1 MALSHS
7 FSSIKLFEN
16 CPLRYYHQRVKKSV
30 VDKGGEA
37 SQYGERIH
45 EALDKYLKSEAE
57 LTPETTSYKDLVDA
71 VEKMAEGGT
80 LLTEQKLTLNI
91 ELEPTEW
98 FAKDAWM
105 RSILDILVVHG
116 AHAFVLDWKTG
127 KRRPDFTQL
136 ELFALQVFAHYPDV
150 HTVSSGFI
158 WLKDNAMDKE
168 TYTRDKSKTMWQGLL
183 GRIHRIEQAYETDNW
198 PAKPS
203 GLCRFCPCKNFC
215 DYAV

>member
-7 FSSIKLFEN
+7 FSSIKLYEN

-45 EALDKYLKSEAE
+45 EALDKYLKGEGE
-57 LTPETTSYKDLVDA
+57 LTPETADYEDLVDA
-71 VEKMAEGGT
+71 INKMAEGGV

-105 RSILDILVVHG
+105 RSILDILVIKG

-158 WLKDNAMDKE
+158 WLKDSAMDKE

-183 GRIHRIEQAYETDNW
+183 GRIHRIEQSYQSDNW

-203 GLCRFCPCKNFC
+203 GLCRYCPCKNFC